1 MAHAVRA
8 SSAIP
13 FAFQPVRVSGA
24 TWVDGGLLSN
34 FPVELF
40 DRSDGQGR
48 WPTFGIRLTA
58 QAGMPP
64 TRTVRGPLSLAFAAL
79 ETLIS
84 DQDSAYIDDP
94 CTVRRTIFVPADSVL
109 PLDFDLPEKEQK
121 ALYDR
126 GVQAAQHFLETWNY
140 TDYLIACRGAASPS
154 PPV

>member
-1 MAHAVRA
+1 
-8 SSAIP
+8 
-13 FAFQPVRVSGA
+13 
-24 TWVDGGLLSN
+24 
-34 FPVELF
+34 
-40 DRSDGQGR
+40 
-48 WPTFGIRLTA
+48 
-58 QAGMPP
+58 MPP

-126 GVQAAQHFLETWNY
+126 GVQAAQQFLETWNY
-140 TDYLIACRGAASPS
+140 TDYLIACRAAASPS
-154 PPV
+154 PPA

>member
-1 MAHAVRA
+1 
-8 SSAIP
+8 
-13 FAFQPVRVSGA
+13 
-24 TWVDGGLLSN
+24 
-34 FPVELF
+34 
-40 DRSDGQGR
+40 
-48 WPTFGIRLTA
+48 
-58 QAGMPP
+58 MPP